1 MISLVKDTINE
12 NDIDTLIEW
21 LGTYPRLTKDKL
33 TVEFEEDWSK
43 WLGTDYS
50 VFCNSGSSAILL
62 MLYTLIQAD
71 YIKKGSSI
79 VIPSA
84 AWATDLAPVM
94 QLGLN
99 PILCDINFDNLSVDL
114 NHLEEIF
121 VRNEPSALILV
132 SVLGLVPDMKEILE
146 LCKKYDVHLLEDV
159 AESTGSSYDGQ
170 KLGTFGL
177 MSIFSTY
184 FGHHLST
191 IEGGI
196 VCTNDRKLMNILKAI
211 RSHGWE
217 RDMSDDF
224 KTRLRREWNI
234 DDFNALYT
242 FYYPGFNLRPTDLH
256 AFIGINQIKKLDK
269 AITKRN
275 EIFNEFNS
283 RIMNDYWK
291 CKIYDDRFV
300 SNFAYPIIHPKR
312 NEIVKH
318 LLENDIECRPMICGS
333 MGNQPFYI
341 KEYGRLTLPNVS
353 KVDRFG
359 LYVPNHPSL
368 KKSEI
373 DCIINT
379 INGVINE

>member
-1 MISLVKDTINE
+1 MINLVKDTINN
-12 NDIDTLIEW
+12 NDIDILIEW
-21 LGTYPRLTKDKL
+21 LETYPRLTKDKL
-33 TVEFEEDWSK
+33 TLEFEEEWSN

-62 MLYTLIQAD
+62 MLYALIQGD
-71 YIKKGSSI
+71 YIKKDSAV

-84 AWATDLAPVM
+84 AWATDLAPVI
-94 QLGLN
+94 QLGLE

-121 VRNEPSALILV
+121 IRNNPSAFILV
-132 SVLGLVPDMKEILE
+132 SVLGLVPDMKDIAD
-146 LCKKYDVHLLEDV
+146 LCDKYNVHLLEDV
-159 AESTGSSYDGQ
+159 AEATGSSYKGK

-196 VCTNDRKLMNILKAI
+196 VSTNDKKLMNVLKAL
-211 RSHGWE
+211 RSHGWD

-224 KTRLRREWNI
+224 KNKLRRKWNV

-242 FYYPGFNLRPTDLH
+242 FYYPGFNFRPTDLH
-256 AFIGINQIKKLDK
+256 AFIGINQIKKLDDN
-269 AITKRN
+269 IIKRN
-275 EIFNEFNS
+275 KIFDIYNS
-283 RIMNDYWK
+283 NISNDYWK
-291 CKIYDDRFV
+291 MKIYEDRFV

-312 NEIVKH
+312 NEIVKC
-318 LLENDIECRPMICGS
+318 LLENNIECRPMICGS

-341 KEYGRLTLPNVS
+341 KEYGSLTLPNVS

-373 DCIINT
+373 DCIVNIVNE
-379 INGVINE
+379 VINE

>member
-1 MISLVKDTINE
+1 MINLVKDTIDK
-12 NDIDTLIEW
+12 NDIDILIEW
-21 LGTYPRLTKDKL
+21 LETYPRLTKDKL
-33 TVEFEEDWSK
+33 TVEFEEKWSN

-62 MLYTLIQAD
+62 MLYALIQSD
-71 YIKKGSSI
+71 YIKKDSKI

-84 AWATDLAPVM
+84 AWATDLAPII
-94 QLGLN
+94 QLGLE

-121 VRNEPSALILV
+121 IRNNPSALILV
-132 SVLGLVPDMKEILE
+132 SVLGLVPDMEDIAD
-146 LCKKYDVHLLEDV
+146 LCDKYDVYLLEDV
-159 AESTGSSYDGQ
+159 AESTGSNYIGK

-196 VCTNDRKLMNILKAI
+196 VCTNDKKLMNILKAL

-224 KTRLRREWNI
+224 KNKLRREWSV

-242 FYYPGFNLRPTDLH
+242 FYYPGFNFRPTDLH
-256 AFIGINQIKKLDK
+256 AFIGINQIKKLDGN
-269 AITKRN
+269 IIKRN
-275 EIFNEFNS
+275 KIFDIYNS
-283 RIMNDYWK
+283 NISNDYWK
-291 CKIYDDRFV
+291 MKIYEHRFV

-312 NEIVKH
+312 DEIVKR
-318 LLENDIECRPMICGS
+318 LLENKIECRPMICGS

-353 KVDRFG
+353 KVDRCG
-359 LYVPNHPSL
+359 LYVPNHPGL

-373 DCIINT
+373 DCIVNIV
-379 INGVINE
+379 NGVIDE